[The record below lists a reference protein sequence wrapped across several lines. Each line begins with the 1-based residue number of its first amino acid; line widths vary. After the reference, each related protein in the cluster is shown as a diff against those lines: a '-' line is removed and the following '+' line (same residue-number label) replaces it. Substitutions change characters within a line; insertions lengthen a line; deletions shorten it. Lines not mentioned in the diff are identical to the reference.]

1 MTDRV
6 LDLSE
11 AAVQLKVRYEQ
22 LLVERP
28 ESETVSIPLSDIAVI
43 VASHPHIRYSQSV
56 LAGLAANGGILVACD
71 ARCFPV
77 AMMLPLEGHS
87 TQAERFARQ
96 TQLSAPAKKRL
107 WKQIVQAKIAAQADV
122 LQALHGDDAG
132 LRAMAARVGS
142 GDPQNLEATASQRY
156 WPRLFGDPKFR
167 RRREGEDQNRD
178 LNYGYAVL
186 RAITARAIAAAGLH
200 PSFGLH
206 HSNRYN
212 SFALADDL
220 MEPYRPLVDH
230 SVAATI
236 REWGSHGE
244 FNQAAKRDVLDG
256 LLRRFVHEGESR
268 TLFDWIAKTTS
279 SLAAVCMGQA
289 KELHLPRLRQPVATP
304 GKTPERERGGG
315 DGKAARA
322 G

>member
-1 MTDRV
+1 MTDRI
-6 LDLSE
+6 LDLSD
-11 AAVQLKVRYEQ
+11 AAVHLTVRYEQ
-22 LLVERP
+22 LIVERP
-28 ESETVSIPLSDIAVI
+28 EAERVSIPLSDIAVI

-56 LAGLAANGGILVACD
+56 LAGLAENGGVLVACD

-87 TQAERFARQ
+87 TQAERFAKQ
-96 TQLSAPAKKRL
+96 TQLSLPAKKRM
-107 WKQIVQAKIAAQADV
+107 WKQIVQAKIAAQAAV

-132 LRAMAARVGS
+132 LAAMAARVGS
-142 GDPQNLEATASQRY
+142 GDSQNLEATASQRY

-186 RAITARAIAAAGLH
+186 RAITARAISSAGLH

-212 SFALADDL
+212 AFALADDL

-230 SVAATI
+230 WLAATI
-236 REWGSHGE
+236 LEWG
-244 FNQAAKRDVLDG
+244 FRAQFDKAAKRDVLDG
-256 LLRRFVHEGESR
+256 LLRRFDCEGQSR

-279 SLAAVCMGQA
+279 SLAAVCLGEA
-289 KELHLPRLRQPVATP
+289 KELYLPRLRQPAEAPRKAP
-304 GKTPERERGGG
+304 GRELVGAG
-315 DGKAARA
+315 ARKEET